1 MERKL
6 IKIDRNGTKYYSD
19 CTCQRCGGKG
29 RISYYSFIEG
39 GICFECG
46 GSGVSKERIEKEY
59 TPEYRAKLDAKR
71 EAKKEAEKSQKIGE
85 LMAHK
90 AENLERLGFKDG
102 KTYCVCGDTYAIKDE
117 LKAAGAKFS
126 RELGWHFS
134 EPVTA
139 YACIEIVA
147 DEVISDELDWWYGK
161 PCFKFTE
168 NAAAIV
174 KAKMPKKEVV
184 SEYVGE
190 VGKKVNL
197 KLTLKRVYSYE
208 THYNRYRWSTDT
220 AYINS
225 FEDESGNVFVWKT
238 SSWSGDEGQTYEISG
253 TIKDHSEYKG
263 IKQNILT
270 RCKIA

>member
-1 MERKL
+1 MEKKL
-6 IKIDRNGTKYYSD
+6 VKVDKNGTKYYSD

-29 RISYYSFIEG
+29 WISCYSFIDG

-71 EAKKEAEKSQKIGE
+71 EAKKEAEKSQKIDE

-134 EPVTA
+134 EQVTG
-139 YACIEIVA
+139 YACIEITA

-161 PCFKFTE
+161 PFFKFSE
-168 NAAAIV
+168 NTAEIV
-174 KAKMPKKEVV
+174 KAKMPKKEIC
-184 SEYVGE
+184 SEYVGNI
-190 VGKKVNL
+190 GDKVSVDL
-197 KLTLKRVYSYE
+197 MLKRVYSYE
-208 THYNRYRWSTDT
+208 TSFGYRIQTV
-220 AYINS
+220 YINS
-225 FEDESGNVFVWKT
+225 FEDEDGNVYVWKT
-238 SSWSGDEGQTYEISG
+238 QSWSGEEQKIYGVSG